1 MRVDFHLHTQ
11 KCKKGDGSKRNIS
24 PENLVVKLS
33 EQDVRICAITN
44 HNKIDVAEYHKVAS
58 LDQDLLI
65 FPGIELDIDFHSQRR
80 HVVLVCNPRKL
91 ETFFKAFDNE
101 NDRNYDTFSIEYE
114 EFVEKVK
121 SFDRKDIIVIP
132 HFLDKER
139 GFRINEK
146 EELFKDL
153 EGYVIIL
160 ETSKLRS
167 MGVVNDHSDH
177 LSLIGSDVKD
187 WAVYSKEVLPE
198 LKFAIDSFEKFFE
211 LASDAK
217 NFVKNALEG
226 ASQSDIPINEHNTV
240 AIFDDVN
247 VIFGEKGSGKTILLK
262 EHIYPF
268 FCNAGKKVFLHEG
281 KEYAK
286 LYQEMITAHE
296 DAVEVDDELYKTVID
311 EFDNIVNYSEASIQ
325 DFVKKYMEYRQDTS
339 KNKKSKRILKS
350 SSTFSN
356 NNTITVDFIVHEA
369 TTRINKIEEVAKINS
384 AVRKTPASQADKLS
398 LDSQLNKLKIEIQ
411 RRAVKGHKKIFSD
424 QLTELLLE
432 ALKESLRKKA
442 QKKSKPNNIGF
453 SKLVSQ
459 RTARLESNTNIVNAL
474 KDIQTSQTKH
484 IGHLPVKGPVS
495 FETSV
500 LTLTEKDM
508 YKKDS
513 IFDKSKIVLNRDV
526 IRKINNFSIKSFK
539 DINQYF
545 TSVEKSV
552 DGETFAEDV
561 IKKAS
566 TIKITDNENYIPS
579 EGEKAILSISGLL
592 ESYAYECYLF
602 DEVENGLG
610 HKYISEYLIPRLK
623 ELRSKGKTVVLST
636 HNANIAINTLPSQVV
651 FCNYPSANNYF
662 TGNMYANELIGVAN
676 SEILSWEDMAVLH
689 LEGSKEMFNRRKNIY
704 GL

>member
-1 MRVDFHLHTQ
+1 MHTQ
-11 KCKKGDGSKRNIS
+11 KCKKGDGAKRNIS

-44 HNKIDVAEYHKVAS
+44 HNKIDVAEYNRVVS
-58 LDQDLLI
+58 LDEDLLI
-65 FPGIELDIDFHSQRR
+65 FPGVELDVDFHGQRR
-80 HVVLVCNPRKL
+80 HIVLVCNPRQLKA
-91 ETFFKAFDNE
+91 FSKAFDGE
-101 NDRNYDTFSIEYE
+101 QGRDYDTFSIEYE
-114 EFVEKVK
+114 EFIKKVK
-121 SFDRKDIIVIP
+121 SFEQKDIIVIP

-139 GFRINEK
+139 GFTIDEK
-146 EELFKDL
+146 EEIFKDL
-153 EGYVIIL
+153 EEYVVIL

-177 LSLIGSDVKD
+177 LSLIGSDVKNWD
-187 WAVYSKEVLPE
+187 VYSKEVLPE

-211 LASDAK
+211 LANDAK
-217 NFVKNALEG
+217 NFVKNVLEG
-226 ASQSDIPINEHNTV
+226 AGQSDISISENAEV
-240 AIFDDVN
+240 AIFDDIN

-262 EHIYPF
+262 NHIYPY
-268 FCNAGKKVFLHEG
+268 FCDAGKKVFLHEG

-286 LYQEMITAHE
+286 LYQEMIASHE
-296 DAVEVDDELYKTVID
+296 DAIEIDNDLYKTIVD
-311 EFDNIVNYSEASIQ
+311 EFDSIIGYSEANTQ
-325 DFVKKYMEYRQDTS
+325 DFVEKYTEYRLDTS

-356 NNTITVDFIVHEA
+356 NSTITVGFIVREA
-369 TTRINKIEEVAKINS
+369 TTRINKIDEVAKINS
-384 AVRKTPASQADKLS
+384 AVRKTAASQVDKLS
-398 LDSQLNKLKIEIQ
+398 LDNQLGKLKIEIQ
-411 RRAVKGHKKIFSD
+411 QRAVKGHKELFTA
-424 QLTELLLE
+424 QLTESLLV

-459 RTARLESNTNIVNAL
+459 RTARLESNINIVNAL
-474 KDIQTSQTKH
+474 RDIQTSQVKH

-500 LTLTEKDM
+500 LTLTEKDI

-513 IFDKSKIVLNRDV
+513 IFDKSKIVLNRG
-526 IRKINNFSIKSFK
+526 IIKKINSFSINSFEL
-539 DINQYF
+539 INQYF
-545 TSVEKSV
+545 DSLEKGV
-552 DGETFAEDV
+552 NGEVFAEDV
-561 IKKAS
+561 VKKSS
-566 TIKITDNENYIPS
+566 TIRITDNENYVPS

-636 HNANIAINTLPSQVV
+636 HNANIAINTLPSQVIY
-651 FCNYPSANNYF
+651 CNYPSINNYF
-662 TGNMYANELIGVAN
+662 AGNMYANELTGVVN
-676 SEILSWEDMAVLH
+676 GEVLSWEDMAVLH